1 MEVIIQKSLYI
12 QFGLWII
19 TVAVLRR
26 QVVNLYRSPKDVL
39 FQYPVYVKI
48 KLVIYQYFVDQFNKS
63 KISLFPSS
71 HLHLFQCLWIF
82 CHSCF

>member
-12 QFGLWII
+12 HFGLWII

-48 KLVIYQYFVDQFNKS
+48 K
-63 KISLFPSS
+63 
-71 HLHLFQCLWIF
+71 
-82 CHSCF
+82 

>member
-48 KLVIYQYFVDQFNKS
+48 KWVIYQYFVDQFNKS
-63 KISLFPSS
+63 EISLFSAPV
-71 HLHLFQCLWIF
+71 ITD
-82 CHSCF
+82 